1 MGFTGVI
8 SPLSGFL
15 AAFLE
20 GNVKLKLRKV
30 AVQEE
35 MFFHGMS
42 GVPYVCFVASV
53 VAMFLFEQW
62 RRGQHLENVHH
73 RNPTN

>member
-30 AVQEE
+30 AVQKE

-42 GVPYVCFVASV
+42 GVPY
-53 VAMFLFEQW
+53 MFAL
-62 RRGQHLENVHH
+62 LH
-73 RNPTN
+73 R